1 MIIAFQIDHG
11 IISKNSDPGAG
22 NYGPMTTMKLSEEHK
37 RFTALKDT
45 ELQRI
50 ERERAELLSQ
60 HAEWGTLITRAESEV
75 TTFGNPARGEKGEH
89 IARLQ
94 SILISG

>member
-1 MIIAFQIDHG
+1 MDHG
-11 IISKNSDPGAG
+11 IISSVSDPGAG
-22 NYGPMTTMKLSEEHK
+22 NYGPMTTMTLSEEHK

-60 HAEWGTLITRAESEV
+60 HATWGSLITRAESEV
-75 TTFGNPARGEKGEH
+75 IRFGNPVR
-89 IARLQ
+89 
-94 SILISG
+94 

>member
-11 IISKNSDPGAG
+11 IISSTSDPGAG
-22 NYGPMTTMKLSEEHK
+22 NYGPMTTMRLSEEHK

-45 ELQRI
+45 EIQRI

-60 HAEWGTLITRAESEV
+60 HTEWGTLITRAESEV
-75 TTFGNPARGEKGEH
+75 TTFGNPARGEK
-89 IARLQ
+89 
-94 SILISG
+94 